1 MAGTTVTTLAKKK
14 MVKARAGISSLPKIV
29 GMAFGDGGVDSG
41 GTVKPHSADQ
51 NTLHHELLR
60 KNVDGYEV
68 LSDTKIRYRCT
79 LAENELANTYI
90 SEVFIKSRISLVQIK
105 SLLIFAI
112 DIPNS
117 NRNPTS
123 FLPFDGCIRSC
134 VASSVKQFPIYQ
146 ISGKCDCR
154 SRTTV

>member
-90 SEVFIKSRISLVQIK
+90 SEVGLYIC
-105 SLLIFAI
+105 
-112 DIPNS
+112 
-117 NRNPTS
+117 NRN
-123 FLPFDGCIRSC
+123 LYFD
-134 VASSVKQFPIYQ
+134 SSVTSIWEENYSDMLVAF
-146 ISGKCDCR
+146 CR
-154 SRTTV
+154 S

>member
-51 NTLHHELLR
+51 NTLHHELIR

-90 SEVFIKSRISLVQIK
+90 SEVGLYDADGDMVAMKAFLKKGKDADMLLYPMGLQMYGSAKTKLSFQKARKAHREWKQMKSILRLQWT
-105 SLLIFAI
+105 L
-112 DIPNS
+112 
-117 NRNPTS
+117 
-123 FLPFDGCIRSC
+123 
-134 VASSVKQFPIYQ
+134 
-146 ISGKCDCR
+146 
-154 SRTTV
+154 

>member
-68 LSDTKIRYRCT
+68 LSDTSIAAHWQKMSWQT
-79 LAENELANTYI
+79 
-90 SEVFIKSRISLVQIK
+90 
-105 SLLIFAI
+105 LIFLKLGYMMQMGI
-112 DIPNS
+112 WWP
-117 NRNPTS
+117 
-123 FLPFDGCIRSC
+123 
-134 VASSVKQFPIYQ
+134 
-146 ISGKCDCR
+146 
-154 SRTTV
+154 

>member
-1 MAGTTVTTLAKKK
+1 

-90 SEVFIKSRISLVQIK
+90 SEVGLYDADGDMVAMKAFLKKGKDADIVIMDKDINVRCVFSNGNIVEGINT
-105 SLLIFAI
+105 LIH
-112 DIPNS
+112 
-117 NRNPTS
+117 
-123 FLPFDGCIRSC
+123 
-134 VASSVKQFPIYQ
+134 
-146 ISGKCDCR
+146 
-154 SRTTV
+154 

>member
-68 LSDTKIRYRCT
+68 LSDTKIRYDADGDMVAMKAFLKKGKDADMEC
-79 LAENELANTYI
+79 
-90 SEVFIKSRISLVQIK
+90 VFE
-105 SLLIFAI
+105 
-112 DIPNS
+112 
-117 NRNPTS
+117 
-123 FLPFDGCIRSC
+123 
-134 VASSVKQFPIYQ
+134 
-146 ISGKCDCR
+146 CDD
-154 SRTTV
+154 TF

>member
-79 LAENELANTYI
+79 LAEVGLYDADGDMVAMKAFLKKGKDADMEC
-90 SEVFIKSRISLVQIK
+90 VFE
-105 SLLIFAI
+105 
-112 DIPNS
+112 
-117 NRNPTS
+117 
-123 FLPFDGCIRSC
+123 
-134 VASSVKQFPIYQ
+134 
-146 ISGKCDCR
+146 CDD
-154 SRTTV
+154 TF

>member
-60 KNVDGYEV
+60 KNVDGSSARSN
-68 LSDTKIRYRCT
+68 LC
-79 LAENELANTYI
+79 LASY
-90 SEVFIKSRISLVQIK
+90 
-105 SLLIFAI
+105 
-112 DIPNS
+112 
-117 NRNPTS
+117 
-123 FLPFDGCIRSC
+123 
-134 VASSVKQFPIYQ
+134 FPI
-146 ISGKCDCR
+146 IPWRKSWK
-154 SRTTV
+154 S